1 MIINSLENR
10 KNFDFILD
18 VYQNLDEK
26 IKEKF
31 PLIIFGMKG
40 RHSDEILKKIKT
52 IESCKYLGYLD
63 DNLLNQCLS
72 SAKIFFYPSIYE
84 GFGISPLESMASGTP
99 VIASKIDATIEILK
113 DNAFLL
119 DLTDKDQWLNKIILL
134 INDESIYNQ
143 AIHKGICYSLNFKK
157 GNTVNQILDIYKK
170 I

>member
-1 MIINSLENR
+1 
-10 KNFDFILD
+10 
-18 VYQNLDEK
+18 
-26 IKEKF
+26 
-31 PLIIFGMKG
+31 
-40 RHSDEILKKIKT
+40 
-52 IESCKYLGYLD
+52 
-63 DNLLNQCLS
+63 
-72 SAKIFFYPSIYE
+72 
-84 GFGISPLESMASGTP
+84 MASGTP

-143 AIHKGICYSLNFKK
+143 AIHKGIYYSLNFKK